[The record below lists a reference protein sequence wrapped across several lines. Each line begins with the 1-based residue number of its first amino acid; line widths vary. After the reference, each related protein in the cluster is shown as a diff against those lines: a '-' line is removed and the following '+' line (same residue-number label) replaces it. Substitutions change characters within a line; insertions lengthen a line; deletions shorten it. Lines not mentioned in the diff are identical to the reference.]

1 MIGSSN
7 VNHLMRTR
15 RKESP
20 FPSFSETVSFFAL
33 FLMELNFK
41 QGMHYGYDAFIYI
54 PYVQEGGNVGG
65 TE

>member
-1 MIGSSN
+1 
-7 VNHLMRTR
+7 MRTR